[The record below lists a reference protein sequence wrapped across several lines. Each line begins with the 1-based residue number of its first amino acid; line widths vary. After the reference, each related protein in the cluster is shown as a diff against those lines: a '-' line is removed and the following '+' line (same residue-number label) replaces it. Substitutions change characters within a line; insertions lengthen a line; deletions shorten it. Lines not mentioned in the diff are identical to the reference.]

1 MPIRLVAIDLDDT
14 LLRHDLTISDK
25 TLDIIT
31 KIKDKGILVTVAT
44 GRTPLSSQR
53 FIEQLDIRIPVIA
66 CHGAIIRNNVS
77 GEILYRK
84 VIESSLAAEVVK
96 RILED
101 GLHCQIYIRDEIYTA
116 DLEKWEKYCKRVS
129 SFQPIK
135 ADLLEVIAQ
144 EKEGTEKILVIGE
157 EELVC
162 RKYTEYKPLFQD
174 RIHLT
179 TSKPSFLEMSNKEVN
194 KGAAVAF
201 LAEKFGIPREE
212 VFAIGDG
219 LNDLEMIKYAG
230 IGVAMGDGH
239 PDLKEAASYVTGTND
254 EDGVAEALSKFVL

>member
-25 TLDIIT
+25 TLDVIT
-31 KIKDKGILVTVAT
+31 RIKDKGILVTVAS
-44 GRTPLSSQR
+44 GRTHLSSQR
-53 FIEQLDIRIPVIA
+53 FIDQLDIRIPVIS

-84 VIESSLAAEVVK
+84 VIDSSLAAEVVK
-96 RILED
+96 RILAD

-116 DLEKWEKYCKRVS
+116 DLNMWEKYCKRVS

-135 ADLLEVIAQ
+135 TDLLEIIAQ
-144 EKEGTEKILVIGE
+144 EKEGAEKILVIGE
-157 EELVC
+157 EKLVC
-162 RKYTEYKPLFQD
+162 RKYMEYKSLFQE
-174 RIHLT
+174 RIYLA
-179 TSKPSFLEMSNKEVN
+179 TSKPSFLEMSNIEVN

-201 LAEKFGIPREE
+201 LAQKFGIAREE

-230 IGVAMGDGH
+230 IGVAMGDAH
-239 PDLKEAASYVTGTND
+239 PDLKEAAYYVTGTND
-254 EDGVAEALSKFVL
+254 EDGVAEALTKFVL

>member
-1 MPIRLVAIDLDDT
+1 VPIRLVAIDLDDT
-14 LLRHDLTISDK
+14 LLRHDLTISNK

-31 KIKDKGILVTVAT
+31 KIKDKGILVTVAS
-44 GRTPLSSQR
+44 GRTHLSSQR
-53 FIEQLDIRIPVIA
+53 FIDQLDIRIPVIS
-66 CHGAIIRNNVS
+66 CHGAIIRDNIS
-77 GEILYRK
+77 GEIIYRK

-96 RILED
+96 RILAD

-116 DLEKWEKYCKRVS
+116 DLEKWEKYCKTVS
-129 SFQPIK
+129 SFQPTK
-135 ADLLEVIAQ
+135 ADLLEIITQ
-144 EKEGTEKILVIGE
+144 EKEGAEKILVIGE
-157 EELVC
+157 EDLVF
-162 RKYTEYKPLFQD
+162 RKYMEYKPLFQD
-174 RIHLT
+174 RIYLA

-201 LAEKFGIPREE
+201 LAERFGILREE

-239 PDLKEAASYVTGTND
+239 PDLKEAACYVTGTND
-254 EDGVAEALSKFVL
+254 EDGVAEALGKFVL

>member
-44 GRTPLSSQR
+44 GRMPLSAHR
-53 FIEQLDIRIPVIA
+53 FLEQLDIRIPVIA
-66 CHGAIIRNNVS
+66 CHGAIIRHNVS

-84 VIESSLAAEVVK
+84 VIESSLVADVVK
-96 RILED
+96 RILAD

-116 DLEKWEKYCKRVS
+116 DLQKWEKYCKRVS
-129 SFQPIK
+129 SFQPIE

-144 EKEGTEKILVIGE
+144 EKEGAEKVLVIGE
-157 EELVC
+157 DELVC
-162 RKYTEYKPLFQD
+162 SKYEEYKPIYQD
-174 RIHLT
+174 LIHIT

-201 LAEKFGIPREE
+201 LAEKYRISREE

-219 LNDLEMIKYAG
+219 LNDLEMITYAG
-230 IGVAMGDGH
+230 IGVAMGNGH
-239 PDLKEAASYVTGTND
+239 PDLQEAACYVTGTND